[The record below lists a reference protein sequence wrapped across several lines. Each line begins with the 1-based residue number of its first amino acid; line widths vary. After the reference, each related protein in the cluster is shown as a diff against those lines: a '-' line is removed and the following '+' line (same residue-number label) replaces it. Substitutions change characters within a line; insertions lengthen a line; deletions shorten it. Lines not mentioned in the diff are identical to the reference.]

1 MAIIKPQVL
10 TDDSHTGLLNF
21 LNTTL
26 DVSKEEILCW
36 IALWKLRE
44 KANVYLAKHLCV
56 FKALEEILS
65 KTSLPAL
72 KPAEALKI
80 YEEAQ
85 LFGAKIITPRSPEYP
100 QQLKQIIDFPMAL
113 YGFGNYALLQNKIF
127 AIVGSRSASA
137 DALQIAY
144 NFAED
149 LSKKN
154 ITIVSGFANGVDTA
168 ACNGALKFGT
178 IQVLGSGLACPY
190 PRNNVDLF
198 KKVVENGGL
207 FLSEFPINTPAMPD
221 HFPTRNRIITGLSSG
236 VLIGQVN
243 RKGGVSGTLVTL
255 RIAISQGRE
264 VFAYPGNL
272 LDDRSKIC
280 NNLIKNGTAH
290 FTTCAQDIIEIIGDS
305 KIHTKSYV
313 KNYTQNDF
321 KSDLFSHQ
329 ISENSAQKLEKL
341 ESIAKSVQFEREQEM
356 IFDDEDLEMVYNSLS
371 TNPISVSDVVTMTR
385 LDVSRVQE
393 CLSELELYGK
403 ITMNHIGKYS
413 IMLISR

>member
-10 TDDSHTGLLNF
+10 TEDSHTGLLNF

-26 DVSKEEILCW
+26 EISKEEIICW
-36 IALWKLRE
+36 ICLWKLRE
-44 KANVYLAKHLCV
+44 RANVYLARHSCV
-56 FKALEEILS
+56 FKALEEISS
-65 KTSLPAL
+65 KTNLPVL

-85 LFGAKIITPRSPEYP
+85 SFGAKIITPRSSEYP
-100 QQLKQIIDFPMAL
+100 QQLKKIIDFPMVL
-113 YGFGNYALLQNKIF
+113 YGFGNCALLQNQIF
-127 AIVGSRSASA
+127 AIVGSRSAST

-154 ITIVSGFANGVDTA
+154 VTIVSGFANGVDTA

-178 IQVLGSGLACPY
+178 IQVLGSGFACLY
-190 PRNNVDLF
+190 PKNNAELF
-198 KKVVENGGL
+198 QKVVQNGGL

-255 RIAISQGRE
+255 RIAISQGKE
-264 VFAYPGNL
+264 VFAYPGNI
-272 LDDRSKIC
+272 LDERSKIC

-290 FTTCAQDIIEIIGDS
+290 FTTCVEDILEI
-305 KIHTKSYV
+305 
-313 KNYTQNDF
+313 
-321 KSDLFSHQ
+321 
-329 ISENSAQKLEKL
+329 ISENANKKIEKRNIQTDLQADFFSSEPSHKVSKKLKNFELAASEKSDSEQIAFEDEGL
-341 ESIAKSVQFEREQEM
+341 EA
-356 IFDDEDLEMVYNSLS
+356 VYNALS
-371 TNPISVSDVVTMTR
+371 TVPCSVSDVIVATGFEA
-385 LDVSRVQE
+385 SKVQE
-393 CLSELELYGK
+393 LLSELELEGK
-403 ITMNHIGKYS
+403 AIMNHIGKYS
-413 IMLISR
+413 IALLPK